1 MEFVEET
8 LLCPITL
15 ERMTDPVIAQDGW
28 TYERWAI
35 LDHFKK
41 NKKNIRS
48 PMTNL
53 EMDTYLIENR
63 LMASTLKE
71 LKNRPITVAKKEPE
85 KDALATE
92 EPVKVQPVTAPLA
105 TKQPVREVVRPS
117 LLTPGAKMV
126 MIVKP
131 PKAVKDRLENLQIKY
146 GNLLRTHREVVA
158 ENDRLWDRNYDL
170 RCELADRSSQLEL
183 NHTIRQLHE
192 QVDRLTIERD
202 NLRAMLNPPA
212 PSRLARRVAGR
223 R

>member
-1 MEFVEET
+1 
-8 LLCPITL
+8 
-15 ERMTDPVIAQDGW
+15 
-28 TYERWAI
+28 
-35 LDHFKK
+35 
-41 NKKNIRS
+41 
-48 PMTNL
+48 MTN
-53 EMDTYLIENR
+53 EFMGTFLIPNR
-63 LMASTLKE
+63 NMKSLVKE
-71 LKNRPITVAKKEPE
+71 INDRPITA
-85 KDALATE
+85 
-92 EPVKVQPVTAPLA
+92 A
-105 TKQPVREVVRPS
+105 TKQPVKEAVRPS

-146 GNLLRTHREVVA
+146 GNLLRTHREVLS

-170 RCELADRSSQLEL
+170 RCALADQSKQLEL
-183 NHTIRQLHE
+183 NQTVRQLHE